1 MPKFRKKPVEVE
13 AFQLTPENRVNHES
27 WPAWMNEAWN
37 KDREQE
43 GALYPADY
51 PNSKGDDE
59 LKIFTLEGL
68 HHVSFG
74 DWIILGVKG
83 EIYACKPDIFEATYE
98 AVE

>member
-13 AFQLTPENRVNHES
+13 AFQLTPESRANQES
-27 WPAWMNEAWN
+27 WPEWMSEAWN
-37 KDREQE
+37 KDHTTE
-43 GALYPADY
+43 GALFPADY
-51 PNSKGDDE
+51 PKSNGDDE

-68 HHVSFG
+68 HHVAFG
-74 DWIILGVKG
+74 DWIIRGVKG